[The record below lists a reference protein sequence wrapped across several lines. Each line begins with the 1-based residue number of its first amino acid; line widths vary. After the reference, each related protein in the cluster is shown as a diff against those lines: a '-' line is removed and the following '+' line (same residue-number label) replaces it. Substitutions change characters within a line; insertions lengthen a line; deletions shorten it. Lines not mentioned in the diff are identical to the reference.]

1 MGAIKSAVEFVEL
14 ESEGIEPECQIQ
26 DLADHELVLVGGG
39 TGDVI
44 I

>member
-1 MGAIKSAVEFVEL
+1 MEAIKSAVEFVEL
-14 ESEGIEPECQIQ
+14 ESEVAGQESQIRE
-26 DLADHELVLVGGG
+26 LAELELALVGGG

>member
-1 MGAIKSAVEFVEL
+1 METINARVEFV
-14 ESEGIEPECQIQ
+14 QIQ
-26 DLADHELVLVGGG
+26 NEVAEQDNQIQELMDLELALVGGG